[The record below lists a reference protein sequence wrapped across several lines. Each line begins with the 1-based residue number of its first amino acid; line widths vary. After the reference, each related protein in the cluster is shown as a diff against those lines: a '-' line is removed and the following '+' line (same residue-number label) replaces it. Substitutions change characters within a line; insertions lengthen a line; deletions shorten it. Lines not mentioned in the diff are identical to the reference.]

1 MSCFYLQPPLAEGGV
16 VDAKLK
22 FKKYFPDR
30 EFDMKLT
37 RNEPGKIEN
46 IRRGNFQEIP
56 VQDKLL
62 PDPITLLSCHRV
74 GNS

>member
-1 MSCFYLQPPLAEGGV
+1 MH
-16 VDAKLK
+16 AKLK

-37 RNEPGKIEN
+37 RNEPGKTQN
-46 IRRGNFQEIP
+46 IRRNFQEIP

-62 PDPITLLSCHRV
+62 PDPIFLSFIEWIITIEIYPTAR
-74 GNS
+74 